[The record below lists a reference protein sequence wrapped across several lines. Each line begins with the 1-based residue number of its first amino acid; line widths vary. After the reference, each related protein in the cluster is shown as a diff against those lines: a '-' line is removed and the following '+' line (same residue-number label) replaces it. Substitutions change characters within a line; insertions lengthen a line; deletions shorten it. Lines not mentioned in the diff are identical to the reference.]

1 MRALLTRAGVAD
13 GNVAA
18 FEAAFVHESAVKER
32 LAERSNERLEFLG
45 DAILGFV
52 TARLLFERYREAP
65 EGELA
70 LRKNALVSDAAV
82 AATAERLGFD
92 EVLLLGAGLAQAAP
106 ARRRSAL
113 GDAFEAFVAVL
124 YREAGDDAVAEFVL
138 REHLLPFEA
147 TGAAIKDPKSVLQE
161 WAQGRGSAVP
171 IYADR
176 FEGPDHER
184 TFFAEVTIDGDLR
197 AAGSGPTKKA
207 AQLAAAARALEL
219 LGERHGDVKP
229 RPLTEPSAVAV
240 NAKKPSRKRPARS
253 GAVQTKRTAVSKR
266 RRS

>member
-1 MRALLTRAGVAD
+1 
-13 GNVAA
+13 
-18 FEAAFVHESAVKER
+18 VHESAVRER
-32 LAERSNERLEFLG
+32 LADRSNERLEFLG

-82 AATAERLGFD
+82 AATAERLGFG
-92 EVLLLGAGLAQAAP
+92 EILLLGAGLAQSAP

-124 YREAGDDAVAEFVL
+124 FREAGDEAVADFVL
-138 REHLLPFEA
+138 REHVLPFEA
-147 TGAAIKDPKSVLQE
+147 SGADIKDSKSVLQE
-161 WAQGRGSAVP
+161 WAQGRGASVP
-171 IYADR
+171 AYTDR

-184 TFFAEVTIDGDLR
+184 TFFAEVTVDGDLR
-197 AAGSGPTKKA
+197 AEGSGPTKKA

-219 LGERHGDVKP
+219 VERRHGAV
-229 RPLTEPSAVAV
+229 RMQQLSAPSAVAG
-240 NAKKPSRKRPARS
+240 NAKKAARKRAPRPA
-253 GAVQTKRTAVSKR
+253 GVQTKRTAASKA